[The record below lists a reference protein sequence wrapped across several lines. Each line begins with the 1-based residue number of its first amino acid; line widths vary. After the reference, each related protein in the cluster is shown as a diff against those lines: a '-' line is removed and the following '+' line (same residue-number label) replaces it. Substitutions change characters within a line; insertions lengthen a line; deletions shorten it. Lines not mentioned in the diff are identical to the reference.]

1 MKSIEVKQVP
11 KFFRIGEVMENSQ
24 LSRQVIHNYTQLE
37 LIREAKRT
45 AAGHRLY
52 NEAVF
57 ERLERIKTLKTQ
69 GKTLLEIR
77 HILNGESAHV

>member
-1 MKSIEVKQVP
+1 
-11 KFFRIGEVMENSQ
+11 MENSK

-52 NEAVF
+52 DESVF
-57 ERLERIKTLKTQ
+57 ERLEKIKTLKAER
-69 GKTLLEIR
+69 KTLLEIR
-77 HILNGESAHV
+77 RILNGGPPHV

>member
-1 MKSIEVKQVP
+1 MTTKTVE
-11 KFFRIGEVMENSQ
+11 KFFRIGEVMENSR

-52 NEAVF
+52 DESVF
-57 ERLERIKTLKTQ
+57 QRLERIKALKAR

-77 HILNGESAHV
+77 HILNGGKLYV

>member
-1 MKSIEVKQVP
+1 MRTSEPVQ
-11 KFFRIGEVMENSQ
+11 KFFRIGEVMENSR

-52 NEAVF
+52 EESVF
-57 ERLERIKTLKTQ
+57 GTLEKIKKLKTE
-69 GKTLLEIR
+69 GRTLLEIR
-77 HILNGESAHV
+77 KILNGNLSHV

>member
-1 MKSIEVKQVP
+1 MKKVP
-11 KFFRIGEVMENSQ
+11 KYFRVGEVMENSC

-52 NEAVF
+52 DESVF
-57 ERLERIKTLKTQ
+57 LALERIKELKSQ
-69 GKTLLEIR
+69 GRTLLEIR
-77 HILNGESAHV
+77 RILNGVTSHV

>member
-1 MKSIEVKQVP
+1 
-11 KFFRIGEVMENSQ
+11 MENSR

-52 NEAVF
+52 DETVF
-57 ERLERIKTLKTQ
+57 GRLERVKRLKAE

-77 HILNGESAHV
+77 KILNGGSPNV